1 MITRG
6 ELFGGVLSLLGRAL
20 DFRAERQNLL
30 STNLAHVD
38 TPNYQAKDLEF
49 EEALRGAVSH
59 GSMPMARTSPGHL
72 GGGPI
77 PPEEVTAEVVEREDV
92 PTRPDGN
99 TVDIDR
105 EMSRL
110 TENSLLYSAGV
121 ETLRRLYGLI
131 KYAINEGGR

>member
-1 MITRG
+1 MMVRG

-30 STNLAHVD
+30 TNNLAHVD
-38 TPNYQAKDLEF
+38 TPNYRAKDVEF
-49 EEALRGAVSH
+49 EEALRGAVSR
-59 GSMPMARTSPGHL
+59 GSVTMERTSAGHL
-72 GGGPI
+72 GGGPM
-77 PPEEVTAEVVEREDV
+77 PPEEVMGEVVEQKDV

-99 TVDIDR
+99 TVDLDR

-110 TENSLLYSAGV
+110 AENSLLYSAGV
-121 ETLRRLYGLI
+121 ETLRRLYDLL